1 RHTLILA
8 NGEPTPGVPEI
19 PLATLVGTYGT
30 PFTGRIEAVGRLIV
44 EYGAIGLPEGLTVDP
59 ATGAIQGA
67 PLQVGAFTV
76 QVSARNAAGTGV
88 ATIALQV
95 GRKALGVAGLS
106 AASREYDGTTV
117 APLTGTPVLVGV
129 VGNDDVVLG
138 GRATGRFDEASV
150 GQAKRVVVSGHLLSG
165 TRANHYT
172 LADSFEVSADILKRP
187 VSLPSAAAAT
197 KEYDGT
203 TSARITGLEPI
214 FNRVPGDDLRVEV
227 VSAEFSRA
235 TVGTALEVTA
245 TFELAGAAAINHRLI
260 PPTGLRGDIVPA
272 SVTIQLAGTVQTY
285 TASPLP
291 VFALT
296 QPAGVA
302 VVLTYDGKTN
312 APTAAGSYAVLART
326 VGENHSGSLAGV
338 LQIQPKTLAGRVTV
352 ADKAFDGST
361 LATVTRRELDGVVAG
376 DTVSLGVAEARF
388 ADALLGAGKPLSAID
403 PVLQGSS
410 AANYRLGE
418 VTVSPAAILNNP
430 PVIDPFPRLTVVESR
445 TLQEQ
450 LVARDGDLPRQTLVF
465 RLLQGPTGVS
475 LTTGGLLQ
483 WALRRTDIPGTYQV
497 EVEVSDGVTNA
508 RRAGVI
514 TVTPSGIDPVVLPV
528 ADASAVENT
537 VSGAVLTSPDPD
549 LEGALSWS
557 LVQGPQGFAVA
568 ADGRWSW
575 QPGESLGGTRWTIV
589 AEATDGRIRSRVSFR
604 VDVVEDNQPPVWLA
618 TPPPVLTEGRESV
631 WTVGARD

>member
-1 RHTLILA
+1 
-8 NGEPTPGVPEI
+8 
-19 PLATLVGTYGT
+19 
-30 PFTGRIEAVGRLIV
+30 
-44 EYGAIGLPEGLTVDP
+44 
-59 ATGAIQGA
+59 
-67 PLQVGAFTV
+67 
-76 QVSARNAAGTGV
+76 
-88 ATIALQV
+88 
-95 GRKALGVAGLS
+95 
-106 AASREYDGTTV
+106 
-117 APLTGTPVLVGV
+117 
-129 VGNDDVVLG
+129 
-138 GRATGRFDEASV
+138 
-150 GQAKRVVVSGHLLSG
+150 
-165 TRANHYT
+165 
-172 LADSFEVSADILKRP
+172 
-187 VSLPSAAAAT
+187 
-197 KEYDGT
+197 
-203 TSARITGLEPI
+203 
-214 FNRVPGDDLRVEV
+214 
-227 VSAEFSRA
+227 
-235 TVGTALEVTA
+235 
-245 TFELAGAAAINHRLI
+245 
-260 PPTGLRGDIVPA
+260 
-272 SVTIQLAGTVQTY
+272 
-285 TASPLP
+285 
-291 VFALT
+291 
-296 QPAGVA
+296 
-302 VVLTYDGKTN
+302 
-312 APTAAGSYAVLART
+312 
-326 VGENHSGSLAGV
+326 
-338 LQIQPKTLAGRVTV
+338 
-352 ADKAFDGST
+352 DKAFDGST

-631 WTVGARD
+631 WTVGARDMDEPVQALAYRLVSGPAGLTVTALGEMRWTPTEAQGPSESALEVAVGDGQVSVTNRFVVRVLEANQAPVWTGPTQFVVDEGTLLESRLLAGDPDLPAQPLTYAVAAGPEGLGVSVEGLLRWRPTEAQGPSTNLVRVTVGDGVETVARDLTVVVREVNEAPVMAEVADVTIEPLKPWTIRLPASDADLPAQRLVFARVQGPSGLTVGEDGVVAWTPTAAQGATTNRVEVSVGDGVAVVTTAFTVTVRPSNLRPVIADVPLR